1 MKLLIL
7 IWHLN
12 RQIIKSRCRNTKSS
26 NKFKCLHKT
35 KCRSFTKSNRC
46 CTLWIYD
53 SGSKQGRSF
62 RRSIESAVKGLV
74 YLDGDYTKVHQL
86 MDQVPSDLNNY
97 TSDSVKYLN
106 SVIHDID
113 YHKNILEQNQIDA
126 YAKNLQKAINNLEV
140 KTAIQNTPDTSDHSN
155 PWMAFMALLISGGVC
170 ISLWKRNKKHA

>member
-7 IWHLN
+7 IQHLN
-12 RQIIKSRCRNTKSS
+12 RQIIKAIDAVHYGYMIQDQ
-26 NKFKCLHKT
+26 NKVDHFAE
-35 KCRSFTKSNRC
+35 
-46 CTLWIYD
+46 
-53 SGSKQGRSF
+53 
-62 RRSIESAVKGLV
+62 SIENAVKGLV

-170 ISLWKRNKKHA
+170 IGLWKRNKRHA